1 MGLPM
6 RTVGL
11 PEGNFAGIEAAKRCR
26 EVMSKPVIQF
36 DLEAKLTDPLETNNP
51 DMVGLFPG
59 AKTYS
64 EG

>member
-1 MGLPM
+1 M
-6 RTVGL
+6 
-11 PEGNFAGIEAAKRCR
+11 PEGDFAGTEAAKRCR

-36 DLEAKLTDPLETNNP
+36 DLEAELTDPLETNNP

-59 AKTYS
+59 AKTYN